1 MFTMQS
7 LSGIKTHGHLTS
19 HNVFVDIQ
27 KLDAARYQIKV
38 RVADFENYDF
48 MVYSNMFFDYR
59 ITSVWSAPEALKTR
73 KEVQAKTTQMDTYSF
88 GLILWELW
96 HQAIPFDNDV

>member
-1 MFTMQS
+1 MKRF
-7 LSGIKTHGHLTS
+7 
-19 HNVFVDIQ
+19 
-27 KLDAARYQIKV
+27 QIKV

-73 KEVQAKTTQMDTYSF
+73 
-88 GLILWELW
+88 
-96 HQAIPFDNDV
+96 